1 MNLASALFGFLF
13 WQRIDLEQRLLVVA
27 LDEPMVQVVQAHR
40 RLSIHV
46 IFAHSILLE
55 VLAALILKHWLHL
68 DDVLGFKL
76 VQEE

>member
-1 MNLASALFGFLF
+1 
-13 WQRIDLEQRLLVVA
+13 
-27 LDEPMVQVVQAHR
+27 MVQVVQAHR

-68 DDVLGFKL
+68 HDVLGFKL